1 MDPVSRTSCLLRL
14 RENCPIRK
22 LLRRTYDVSAANSSP
37 IGSYW
42 NNVAPPTCSQPITER
57 SQPLP
62 HPSCCQRVSSPD
74 QSEAAA
80 DVPMEEE
87 TQQNQNQQNQTQQNQ
102 ETQQNQTQQNQETQQ
117 NQNQTQGNPEDRA
130 EDCMDLDEEVDPE
143 TGEKAQG

>member
-42 NNVAPPTCSQPITER
+42 NNVAPPTSSQPITER

-87 TQQNQNQQNQTQQNQ
+87 TQQNHNHTQQNQTQGNQNQTQQNQ
-102 ETQQNQTQQNQETQQ
+102 NQTHG
-117 NQNQTQGNPEDRA
+117 NQNQANPEDRM
-130 EDCMDLDEEVDPE
+130 EDCMDLDEDVDPE